1 MAEFLSL
8 EWFEA
13 ANASLAAAPAPPVG
27 SAVVVVLDLSDAPS
41 AGPHALTLTVAPEGA
56 TVAPG
61 DHLGADA
68 VLRLA
73 HADAAA
79 LVAGELDSASAL
91 RAGRIKVAGDL
102 SAVVALAEWLA
113 SARPSP
119 AG

>member
-79 LVAGELDSASAL
+79 LVAGGLDSA
-91 RAGRIKVAGDL
+91 RAPFAPGASRSPAT

>member
-1 MAEFLSL
+1 VPEFLSL
-8 EWFEA
+8 EWFET
-13 ANASLAAAPAPPVG
+13 ANASLGAATAPPVE
-27 SAVVVVLDLSDAPS
+27 SALVVVLDLSDAPPS
-41 AGPHALTLTVAPEGA
+41 GPHALTLTLAPDGA
-56 TVAPG
+56 SLAPG

-73 HADAAA
+73 HADAAG

-91 RAGRIKVAGDL
+91 RDGRVKVAGDL